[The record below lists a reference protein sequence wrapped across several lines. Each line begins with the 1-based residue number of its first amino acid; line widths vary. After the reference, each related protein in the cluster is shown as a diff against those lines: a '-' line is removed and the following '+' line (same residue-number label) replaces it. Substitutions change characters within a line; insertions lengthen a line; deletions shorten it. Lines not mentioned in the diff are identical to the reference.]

1 MRYLYTRSLF
11 PVCWWFILTLWIFR
25 NSDKEGAGLKKIMY
39 LHSTDAVLGLWILH
53 VLLGCS
59 ERWLETALMQCHTAV
74 QCQFYGRWAVS
85 RALLTIM
92 SGVNTACCMLSDIST
107 SCCCP
112 NSCCWFWSMW
122 DLCVKW
128 KATFTWVCAQWAVW
142 TAGMRSCWNQPSPQ
156 PPTTAYGKGRGC
168 LTVHPHWH
176 FAYGPWCYCLGCS
189 TNAVWWAPFW
199 YLFIKL

>member
-1 MRYLYTRSLF
+1 MRYLYARSLF

-128 KATFTWVCAQWAVW
+128 KGCVLSELSEQPGWDLVETSHLRSLLPLLMARGGVVLLFTHTGILLMVLGV
-142 TAGMRSCWNQPSPQ
+142 TA
-156 PPTTAYGKGRGC
+156 
-168 LTVHPHWH
+168 
-176 FAYGPWCYCLGCS
+176 
-189 TNAVWWAPFW
+189 
-199 YLFIKL
+199 